1 MPATPLYPFGY
12 GQSYT
17 DFKYSNLRVSP
28 GQIYQAE
35 NAEVTVDVTNSGKLP
50 GVETVQLYVHERYT
64 PVAIPVKQLK
74 GFERVALNPG
84 ETKTVTMKLT
94 PEDLMLLDRDM
105 HWTVVPG
112 TFDLMIG
119 KSSADIV
126 LSQPLEVQVTN
137 PLNAHGL
144 SIDPAAN

>member
-12 GQSYT
+12 GLSYT
-17 DFKYSNLRVSP
+17 EFKYSDLHVTP
-28 GQIYQAE
+28 AQIYPGGK
-35 NAEVTVDVTNSGKLP
+35 AEVSVDVTNSGKRP
-50 GVETVQLYVHERYT
+50 GVETAQLYVHERYT
-64 PVAIPVKQLK
+64 PVAIPVKSLH

-84 ETKTVTMKLT
+84 ETKTVTMKLS

-119 KSSADIV
+119 KSSGDIV
-126 LSQPLEVQVTN
+126 LSEPLEVEGDN
-137 PLNAHGL
+137 PLGGHGL
-144 SIDPAAN
+144 SIDTAAK